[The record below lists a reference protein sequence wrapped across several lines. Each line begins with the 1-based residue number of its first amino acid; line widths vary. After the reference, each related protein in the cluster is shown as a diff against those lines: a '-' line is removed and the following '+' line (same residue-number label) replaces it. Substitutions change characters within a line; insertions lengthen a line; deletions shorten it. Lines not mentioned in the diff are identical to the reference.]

1 MIYFDNGATTYPKPA
16 CVRAAVMSY
25 FSQYGANPGR
35 GGHDMSLATAR
46 QIYETRTKAA
56 KLFGAKEPEHVVFT
70 MNCTHALNA
79 AIKGILQFGDHVII
93 SDLEHNAVLRPV
105 HGMAAQGAITY
116 TVVKADLHSEENTV
130 AAFRNAIRP
139 NTKLIAVTH
148 GSNVFGIKMPIEKL
162 AAMSRLYGVY
172 FLVDAAQTAGCEP
185 IHMQNMG
192 IDFLAVAGH
201 KGLYGP
207 TGTGLLITPHGEKL
221 NTLMEGGTGS
231 MSMEP
236 FQPDFMPD
244 RLEAG
249 TVNTMGI
256 IGLGAGLGFVLGMGV
271 ENIARQEMKVASA
284 VYQNLSKIEEVI
296 LYTPKPQYGKSL
308 PVISFNVEGYTSEET
323 TALLNEKGF
332 ALRGGLHCAPLA
344 HKKMGTEKIGTA
356 RVSIGA
362 FNNCEQAVELANA
375 VKSFIANKKKIEL
388 I

>member
-1 MIYFDNGATTYPKPA
+1 M
-16 CVRAAVMSY
+16 
-25 FSQYGANPGR
+25 
-35 GGHDMSLATAR
+35 
-46 QIYETRTKAA
+46 
-56 KLFGAKEPEHVVFT
+56 FT

-207 TGTGLLITPHGEKL
+207 TGTG
-221 NTLMEGGTGS
+221 
-231 MSMEP
+231 
-236 FQPDFMPD
+236 
-244 RLEAG
+244 
-249 TVNTMGI
+249 
-256 IGLGAGLGFVLGMGV
+256 
-271 ENIARQEMKVASA
+271 
-284 VYQNLSKIEEVI
+284 
-296 LYTPKPQYGKSL
+296 
-308 PVISFNVEGYTSEET
+308 
-323 TALLNEKGF
+323 
-332 ALRGGLHCAPLA
+332 C
-344 HKKMGTEKIGTA
+344 
-356 RVSIGA
+356 
-362 FNNCEQAVELANA
+362 
-375 VKSFIANKKKIEL
+375 
-388 I
+388 

>member
-1 MIYFDNGATTYPKPA
+1 
-16 CVRAAVMSY
+16 
-25 FSQYGANPGR
+25 
-35 GGHDMSLATAR
+35 MSLATAR

-116 TVVKADLHSEENTV
+116 TVVKTDLHSEENTV

-308 PVISFNVEGYTSEET
+308 LVISFNVEGYTSEET

-332 ALRGGLHCAPLA
+332 ALRGGLH
-344 HKKMGTEKIGTA
+344 
-356 RVSIGA
+356 
-362 FNNCEQAVELANA
+362 
-375 VKSFIANKKKIEL
+375 
-388 I
+388 